1 MKPVSADTFFFSTIL
16 NRADPLHQR
25 AVTFSRNTRLLR
37 VITDWVITELADGL
51 SKTGDRERFM
61 DLYRHIQTSPAIH

>member
-1 MKPVSADTFFFSTIL
+1 MKPVFADTFFFFAIL

-37 VITDWVITELADGL
+37 VTTDWVSVRQAGVHTPGGA
-51 SKTGDRERFM
+51 
-61 DLYRHIQTSPAIH
+61 ANV